1 MSLTTQRIKS
11 LRKAQ
16 RKSEFPAEARYLG
29 TQIKALEQSLKE
41 ERLCGER
48 GKPLRTPWKRIPS
61 PYFEE
66 L

>member
-1 MSLTTQRIKS
+1 MSLTTQRIKA

-16 RKSEFPAEARYLG
+16 RLTEFPAEARYLEA
-29 TQIKALEQSLKE
+29 QIKVLEQSLKE
-41 ERLCGER
+41 ERLYGER
-48 GKPLRTPWKRIPS
+48 NKPLRTPWKRIPS